1 MTLLQEGNL
10 KEIFKTDEG
19 NFVQNQE
26 KLQAK
31 QEILCCKSGN
41 PDFRSAK
48 TIFPYIAAGKF
59 V

>member
-1 MTLLQEGNL
+1 MTLLQEGNF

-26 KLQAK
+26 KLWAK

-41 PDFRSAK
+41 TGKDIVALNHIAK
-48 TIFPYIAAGKF
+48 A
-59 V
+59 